1 MRGAAEVNSLVCRD
15 MAEVLSIGIDLG
27 CDTLKLSYAFNKAP
41 GVIYGKIEK
50 RENVRHVAVPAVAY
64 FDGAGWTFGSDVE
77 KGEEK
82 SFINVVRV
90 KTLFS
95 LLYPKISKGKIVK
108 KGGEEIYPNS
118 DYFFNCDRFPKFFFP
133 TRQKNLENF
142 AELIKDERTFTAKGY
157 TPQKVCK
164 MFFKYVRDIVM
175 DGIKNLE
182 KKVNRHFDEVRL
194 SLVHPSQVGKLY
206 VSELSAAVKT
216 AFGKAPHKV
225 MNSGRALS
233 MFAMERGSVR
243 GDDEILIFDM
253 GEDTLSVLKCFINDD
268 GNVVVEPAADHSPP
282 VNIGGNDVDF
292 SIADYIERSIYRRET
307 VGSPSFGEQ
316 GHIYEEGL
324 QSKQYQ
330 FLKEIKKAKLL
341 LSIPSLE
348 EVFKDGVPVSLHRDL
363 YLQLRLTKTD
373 LKKSIGITDDNGI
386 AKSILSYILKEL
398 KLPVNSEV
406 KKVFLTG
413 GLVETCG
420 LKNYIKAGVQASGIN
435 VSIRT
440 FEDHMDNG
448 DELIIQTY
456 EDSVYA
462 PSVGAAV
469 VSLKNCDVSAGLT
482 NSYGTWMSYRGQK
495 VLVILVGRGFKF
507 DEHEEQNLW
516 AGCNLQGTVGE
527 EIFSVRLSK
536 SMVAKRKYEG
546 EISYIMSDGVTYLC
560 IGEPDSSQR
569 KLVEKRFQ
577 LKNISGPKARL
588 VCSYRGREIVD
599 CEPRLSI
606 IEGVKTRPDS
616 NVITPFVEKRCEN
629 NRKIRVRF
637 SDGGTAALR
646 ESEIDV
652 KFDGIKTFEGET
664 G

>member
-1 MRGAAEVNSLVCRD
+1 

-27 CDTLKLSYAFNKAP
+27 CDTLKLSYAFAKSAS
-41 GVIYGKIEK
+41 VVYGKIEK
-50 RENVRHVAVPAVAY
+50 EESVRHVAVPAVAY
-64 FDGAGWTFGSDVE
+64 YDAQGGWLFGSDVE

-82 SFINVVRV
+82 PFINVVRI

-95 LLYPKISKGKIVK
+95 LLYPQIVK
-108 KGGEEIYPNS
+108 GRIIKKRGEEVYPNS
-118 DYFFNCDRFPKFFFP
+118 DYFYNGDRFPKFFFP

-142 AELIKDERTFTAKGY
+142 AELIKDERTFTAAGY

-164 MFFKYVRDIVM
+164 MFFSYVRNIVM
-175 DGIKNLE
+175 DGIQKLE
-182 KKVNRHFDEVRL
+182 KRVNKHFDEVRL

-206 VSELSAAVKT
+206 VAELSAAVKT

-233 MFAMERGSVR
+233 MFALERGSVR

-292 SIADYIERSIYRRET
+292 SIADYIERAIYRRET

-348 EVFKDGVPVSLHRDL
+348 DVFKGGVPVSLHRDL
-363 YLQLRLTKTD
+363 YLQLRLTKAD
-373 LKKSIGITDDNGI
+373 LKKSIGITDGGGI
-386 AKSILSYILKEL
+386 AKQILDYVLTEL
-398 KLPVNSEV
+398 ALPVNSEV

-420 LKNYIKAGVQASGIN
+420 LITFIKAGVQASGRN
-435 VSIRT
+435 VMVRT

-448 DELIIQTY
+448 DGLIIQTY

-469 VSLKNCDVSAGLT
+469 VSLKNYDVSAGLT

-495 VLVILVGRGFKF
+495 ILVILVGRGFKF
-507 DEHEEQNLW
+507 DEHESQKLS
-516 AGCNLQGTVGE
+516 AGCNLQGTVKE

-536 SMVAKRKYEG
+536 SSVEKRRYEG
-546 EISYIMSDGVTYLC
+546 EISYVTSDGVTYLC
-560 IGEPDSSQR
+560 IGEPDSTQR

-577 LKNISGPKARL
+577 LKNISGSKARL
-588 VCSYRGREIVD
+588 VCSYRGREILD
-599 CEPRLSI
+599 CEPRLAV

-616 NVITPFVEKRCEN
+616 SVMTPFVEKNGES
-629 NRKIRVRF
+629 NRKIRVKYA
-637 SDGGTAALR
+637 DGGFGTVR
-646 ESEIDV
+646 ESDIEV
-652 KFDGIKTFEGET
+652 RFEGIKTIEGET